1 MILGSLSHDVSSP
14 LAHPP
19 LQVCCERDGQGEVF
33 IVDPGNPTEI
43 KQTFLATK
51 SAIICIEFVPEGG
64 GCDIKMSNMQGSGQ
78 SGGPDCQSS

>member
-1 MILGSLSHDVSSP
+1 M
-14 LAHPP
+14 
-19 LQVCCERDGQGEVF
+19 
-33 IVDPGNPTEI
+33 DPGNPTEI